1 MRHTITFSA
10 IIKILALAEMVFTGI
25 SLQAQDTTTIKNIY
39 VIKLHKEIDKS
50 SAKMFTDALKEAEAA
65 KADYC
70 ILNLNTYGGALDAAD
85 SIRSAIIQSS
95 VPVVSFVNVQAA
107 SAGALISI
115 ACDSIYM
122 RNGSSI
128 GAATVVDGSGNVL
141 PDKYQSFMRAIMR
154 STAESH
160 GKKAIIK
167 GNDTTWIWYRDP
179 EIAQAMVSAD
189 SVLSFTP
196 SEAIENSYCEGI
208 AESVEEVAKIL
219 AENSETYVI
228 TEHKITSANKII
240 YFFLNP
246 VIQGLLLMLIM
257 GGIYFELQSPGI
269 GFPLVAAIVGVV
281 LYFVPLYLN
290 GLVQNWEIIFF
301 FVGILLLIMEVF
313 VIPGFGTAGISGI
326 LLIIITLAFAM
337 IDNQIVFEGGDF
349 NFTPLVKPFAIVLVS
364 CTSMLFMSIFLLSR
378 LFPTAAFSH
387 IALKTNLSS
396 ENEGVVG
403 VEKNSLQKFV
413 GKKAVVVADLKP
425 QGVVEV
431 DGMRQQA
438 QLVAAQPNKIQN
450 RFQISK
456 ATIDQVGGYF
466 LKT

>member
-1 MRHTITFSA
+1 MKHTVTFPA
-10 IIKILALAEMVFTGI
+10 IIKILALAVTVFTGI
-25 SLQAQDTTTIKNIY
+25 SLQAQDSTNTKNIY

-50 SAKMFTDALKEAEAA
+50 SAKMFTDALKEAEVA

-85 SIRSAIIQSS
+85 SIRSAIIQSP
-95 VPVVSFVNVQAA
+95 VPVISFVNVQAA

-141 PDKYQSFMRAIMR
+141 PDKYQSFMRAMMR

-160 GKKAIIK
+160 GKKALIK
-167 GNDTTWIWYRDP
+167 GNDTTWVWYRDP

-196 SEAIENSYCEGI
+196 SEAIENSYCEGM
-208 AESVEEVAKIL
+208 AESVGEVAKIL
-219 AENSETYVI
+219 AGNSESYVI
-228 TEHKITSANKII
+228 TEHKISSANKII

-269 GFPLVAAIVGVV
+269 GFPLIAAIVGVV

-313 VIPGFGTAGISGI
+313 VIPGFGIAGISGI

-349 NFTPLVKPFAIVLVS
+349 NFKPLVKPFAIVLVS
-364 CTSMLFMSIFLLSR
+364 CTSMLFLSIFLLSK

-403 VEKNSLQKFV
+403 VEKDSLQKFV

-438 QLVAAQPNKIQN
+438 QLVAGYAQKGETVEIFHHEGG
-450 RFQISK
+450 RLYCKK
-456 ATIDQVGGYF
+456 A
-466 LKT
+466 KK

>member
-1 MRHTITFSA
+1 MRFTTF
-10 IIKILALAEMVFTGI
+10 IKATILALIAFSCTT
-25 SLQAQDTTTIKNIY
+25 LQAQDTTSAKNIY

-50 SAKMFTDALKEAEAA
+50 SAKMFTDALKEAQAA
-65 KADYC
+65 KADWC

-85 SIRSAIIQSS
+85 SIRSAIIQSP
-95 VPVVSFVNVQAA
+95 VPVISFINIQAA

-141 PDKYQSFMRAIMR
+141 PDKYQSFMRAMMR

-160 GKKAIIK
+160 GKKAIVK
-167 GNDTTWIWYRDP
+167 GKDTTWVWYRDP
-179 EIAQAMVSAD
+179 EIAQSMVSAD

-196 SEAIENSYCEGI
+196 SEAIANNYCEGM
-208 AESVEEVAKIL
+208 AESVEEVA
-219 AENSETYVI
+219 ENLLGHGNPYII
-228 TEHKITSANKII
+228 TEHKITSTNRII

-257 GGIYFELQSPGI
+257 GGIYFEFQSPGI
-269 GFPLVAAIVGVV
+269 GFPLVAAFVGAV

-301 FVGILLLIMEVF
+301 FVGILLLVLEVF
-313 VIPGFGTAGISGI
+313 VIPGFGVAGICGI

-364 CTSMLFMSIFLLSR
+364 CTTTLFLSIFLLSR

-387 IALKTNLSS
+387 IALKTSLSS
-396 ENEGVVG
+396 GDQGVVG
-403 VEKNSLQKFV
+403 VEKSALDEFV
-413 GKKAVVVADLKP
+413 GKKGVVVADLKP
-425 QGVVEV
+425 QGTIEVE
-431 DGMRQQA
+431 GRRHQA
-438 QLVAAQPNKIQN
+438 QLIAGYAQKGETVEIFSHEGG
-450 RFQISK
+450 RLYCKK
-456 ATIDQVGGYF
+456 AN
-466 LKT
+466 

>member
-1 MRHTITFSA
+1 MKTYSKTTYFIIIIALALSA
-10 IIKILALAEMVFTGI
+10 IFCPILR
-25 SLQAQDTTTIKNIY
+25 AQDTTSAKNIY

-50 SAKMFTDALKEAEAA
+50 SAKMFTDALKEAEASR
-65 KADYC
+65 ADWC

-85 SIRSAIIQSS
+85 SIRSAIIQSP
-95 VPVVSFVNVQAA
+95 VPVISFVNIQAA

-141 PDKYQSFMRAIMR
+141 PDKYQSFMRAMMR

-160 GKKAIIK
+160 GKKAIVK
-167 GNDTTWIWYRDP
+167 GNDTTWVWYRDP

-196 SEAIENSYCEGI
+196 SEAIENSYCEGM
-208 AESVEEVAKIL
+208 AESVEDIARIL
-219 AENSETYVI
+219 AGESTEYTI
-228 TEHKITSANKII
+228 TEHKITSTNRII

-246 VIQGLLLMLIM
+246 VIQGILLMLIM
-257 GGIYFELQSPGI
+257 GGLYFEFQSPGI
-269 GFPLVAAIVGVV
+269 GFPLVAAIIGIV

-290 GLVQNWEIIFF
+290 GLVQNWEVIFF
-301 FVGILLLIMEVF
+301 FAGILLLVLELF
-313 VIPGFGTAGISGI
+313 VIPGFGVAGISGI
-326 LLIIITLAFAM
+326 ILIIITLAFAM

-364 CTSMLFMSIFLLSR
+364 CTSTLFLSIFLLNR
-378 LFPTAAFSH
+378 LFPTEAFSH

-396 ENEGVVG
+396 ENKGVVG
-403 VEKNSLQKFV
+403 VEKDSLQKFI

-425 QGVVEV
+425 QGIIEV
-431 DGMRQQA
+431 DGVRQQA
-438 QLVAAQPNKIQN
+438 QLVAGYAQKGEMVEI
-450 RFQISK
+450 FSHE
-456 ATIDQVGGYF
+456 GGRLYCK
-466 LKT
+466 KTN

>member
-1 MRHTITFSA
+1 MKIYTF
-10 IIKILALAEMVFTGI
+10 IKSLLLALCAFSFASVH
-25 SLQAQDTTTIKNIY
+25 AQDSSAAKNIY

-50 SAKMFTDALKEAEAA
+50 SAKMFTDALKEAQAA

-85 SIRSAIIQSS
+85 SIRSAIIQSP
-95 VPVVSFVNVQAA
+95 VPVISFINIQAA

-141 PDKYQSFMRAIMR
+141 PDKYQSFMRAMMR

-160 GKKAIIK
+160 GKKAIVK
-167 GNDTTWIWYRDP
+167 GNDTTWVWFRDP
-179 EIAQAMVSAD
+179 EIAQSMVSAD

-196 SEAIENSYCEGI
+196 SEAIANNYCEGM

-219 AENSETYVI
+219 AGSSSEYKI
-228 TEHKITSANKII
+228 TEHKITSTNKII

-257 GGIYFELQSPGI
+257 GGIYFEFQSPGI
-269 GFPLVAAIVGVV
+269 GFPLVAAIIGAV

-301 FVGILLLIMEVF
+301 FIGVLLLVMEVF
-313 VIPGFGTAGISGI
+313 VIPGFGVAGICGI

-364 CTSMLFMSIFLLSR
+364 CTTTLFLSIFLLSR

-387 IALKTNLSS
+387 IALKTSLLSGDQ
-396 ENEGVVG
+396 GVVG
-403 VEKNSLQKFV
+403 VEKGALDEFV
-413 GKKAVVVADLKP
+413 GKKGVVVADLKP
-425 QGVVEV
+425 QGTIEVE
-431 DGMRQQA
+431 GRRHQA
-438 QLVAAQPNKIQN
+438 QLIAGYAQKGETVEIFSHEGG
-450 RFQISK
+450 RLYCKK
-456 ATIDQVGGYF
+456 AN
-466 LKT
+466 

>member
-1 MRHTITFSA
+1 MRFTTF
-10 IIKILALAEMVFTGI
+10 IKATILALIAFSCTT
-25 SLQAQDTTTIKNIY
+25 LQAQDTTSAKNIY

-50 SAKMFTDALKEAEAA
+50 SAKMFTDALKEAQAA
-65 KADYC
+65 KADWC

-85 SIRSAIIQSS
+85 SIRSAIIQSPI
-95 VPVVSFVNVQAA
+95 PVISFINIQAA
-107 SAGALISI
+107 SAGALISS

-141 PDKYQSFMRAIMR
+141 PDKYQSFMRAMMR

-160 GKKAIIK
+160 GKKAIVK
-167 GNDTTWIWYRDP
+167 GKDTTWVWYRDP
-179 EIAQAMVSAD
+179 EIAQSMVSAD

-196 SEAIENSYCEGI
+196 SEAIANNYCEGM
-208 AESVEEVAKIL
+208 AESVEEVA
-219 AENSETYVI
+219 ENLLGHGNPYII
-228 TEHKITSANKII
+228 TEHKITSTNRII

-257 GGIYFELQSPGI
+257 GGIYFEFQSPGI
-269 GFPLVAAIVGVV
+269 GFPLVAAIVGAV

-301 FVGILLLIMEVF
+301 FVGILLLVLEVF
-313 VIPGFGTAGISGI
+313 VIPGFGVAGICGI

-364 CTSMLFMSIFLLSR
+364 CTTTLFLSIFLLSR

-387 IALKTNLSS
+387 IALKTSLSS
-396 ENEGVVG
+396 GDQGVVG
-403 VEKNSLQKFV
+403 VEKSALDEFV
-413 GKKAVVVADLKP
+413 GKKGVVVADLKP
-425 QGVVEV
+425 QGTIEVE
-431 DGMRQQA
+431 GRRHQA
-438 QLVAAQPNKIQN
+438 QLIAGYAQKGETVEIFSHEGG
-450 RFQISK
+450 RLYCKK
-456 ATIDQVGGYF
+456 AN
-466 LKT
+466 